1 MARAQTR
8 LACGEPVCFQGS
20 RARWHARGQYVSLAR
35 AGAAAGRGSGGADT
49 SFRNAPAT
57 GARPRYG
64 QTAASANYDA
74 PIMHMSERYFCAVA
88 LVCAAL
94 QRPLTEPTEPARGS
108 AEKLGGRYRPSPL
121 GRCRTEAW
129 SPEAESGSRELCPR
143 HSPGRGWGLGGRPS
157 SYPRVF
163 KPAGPTRQAA
173 GGEGDRDT
181 ISDKRRSYRVFSQ
194 STESP
199 GSILRQSSLDVI
211 VQIRLITTPYHDS
224 RIVLRFFS
232 TFGV

>member
-1 MARAQTR
+1 MSVWPGQGRR
-8 LACGEPVCFQGS
+8 RGGE
-20 RARWHARGQYVSLAR
+20 
-35 AGAAAGRGSGGADT
+35 AAVFGADT

-57 GARPRYG
+57 GVCPRYG
-64 QTAASANYDA
+64 QTAVSANYDP
-74 PIMHMSERYFCAVA
+74 PIMHMSECYFCAVA
-88 LVCAAL
+88 LLCAAP

-108 AEKLGGRYRPSPL
+108 AKKLGGRSRPSPL
-121 GRCRTEAW
+121 GRCRTEGVVAG
-129 SPEAESGSRELCPR
+129 SREKGAGSRSRELCPR

-199 GSILRQSSLDVI
+199 GPILRQSSLDVI

-224 RIVLRFFS
+224 GIVLRFFS